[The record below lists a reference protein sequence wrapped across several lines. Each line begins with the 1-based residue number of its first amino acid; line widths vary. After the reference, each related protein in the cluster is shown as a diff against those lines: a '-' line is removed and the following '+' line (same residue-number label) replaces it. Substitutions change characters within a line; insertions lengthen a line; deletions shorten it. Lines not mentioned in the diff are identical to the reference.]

1 METTP
6 QYKKGTTTLGMICKD
21 GLVVAAEKR
30 ATAGNFIADKKA
42 EKVVSI
48 SDKMILTTAGT
59 VSDAQLLVKLIRA
72 ELKLKQVRTGRE
84 ATLKEAANLLG
95 GMIYGNI
102 RKYSIIP
109 GITQFILAGID
120 GEGLHIYDL
129 FVDGSVMKVDD
140 FISSGSGSIIAYG
153 LLETMYRK
161 DMTTK
166 EGIDLALKAV
176 NAAMQR
182 DSASGNGIVIY
193 VVTKEGIKKVFDK
206 DLEATIKM

>member
-1 METTP
+1 
-6 QYKKGTTTLGMICKD
+6 
-21 GLVVAAEKR
+21 
-30 ATAGNFIADKKA
+30 
-42 EKVVSI
+42 
-48 SDKMILTTAGT
+48 
-59 VSDAQLLVKLIRA
+59 
-72 ELKLKQVRTGRE
+72 
-84 ATLKEAANLLG
+84 
-95 GMIYGNI
+95 
-102 RKYSIIP
+102 
-109 GITQFILAGID
+109 
-120 GEGLHIYDL
+120 
-129 FVDGSVMKVDD
+129 MKVDD